1 MKKSKKKVKKT
12 EKDILK
18 AEKEIK
24 EKQREVDYDIRDFT
38 IDHIVQQFHDDEFYI
53 PDYQREF
60 VWREKHRVRFVE
72 SIMLGLPIPFMFL
85 ADTDD
90 GRLEIVDGAQR
101 IQTLEAFI
109 NDDIRL
115 HDLERIPSLNGFKF
129 SDLPISQQRKFKKRA
144 LRMIILEDTT
154 TIEVRHEIFKR
165 INTSGERAR
174 PSEIRRGGYKGP
186 FMDFIKECANDPLF
200 LKLCPISEKMKLRR
214 EGEELIIR
222 FFAYSDK
229 YKKFKHD
236 VAKFLDKFVE
246 EYQDDFQRDAMKKEY
261 QRTLVFVKN
270 YFPYGFAKSK
280 NASTTP
286 RVRFEAIA
294 VGVNLA
300 LRERPE
306 LIPESLDWLDSN
318 KFIKL
323 TTTHASNSGPRLRG
337 RIEFVRDSL
346 MDR

>member
-1 MKKSKKKVKKT
+1 MKKIRKKVKKT
-12 EKDILK
+12 EKDVLE

-53 PDYQREF
+53 PDYQRKF

-72 SIMLGLPIPFMFL
+72 SIVLGLPIPFMFL

-109 NDDIRL
+109 NDDIVL
-115 HDLERIPSLNGFKF
+115 HNLERLPSLNGFKF
-129 SDLPISQQRKFKKRA
+129 SDLTLSQQRKFKNRA

-154 TIEVRHEIFKR
+154 TIDVRHEIFKR

-186 FMDFIKECANDPLF
+186 FMEFIKKCSNDPLF

-222 FFAYSDK
+222 FFSYSDS
-229 YKKFKHD
+229 YKKF
-236 VAKFLDKFVE
+236 
-246 EYQDDFQRDAMKKEY
+246 RS
-261 QRTLVFVKN
+261 N
-270 YFPYGFAKSK
+270 
-280 NASTTP
+280 P
-286 RVRFEAIA
+286 R
-294 VGVNLA
+294 GV
-300 LRERPE
+300 
-306 LIPESLDWLDSN
+306 W
-318 KFIKL
+318 
-323 TTTHASNSGPRLRG
+323 
-337 RIEFVRDSL
+337 
-346 MDR
+346 